1 MHLDFAMFDAI
12 TAAVV
17 VVDAAGRIVAWN
29 AACAALTGRSFED
42 VRGRHALELLATP
55 EEAREAMRLSS
66 PLGAVLREEPE
77 RRYPA
82 DAEEHRWISWC
93 VTPMVGSDGVDYAV
107 ALGVDVTDRR
117 RAEAAALKS
126 QATLD
131 GVISIAAD
139 AIISI
144 DENQRIVIFNEG
156 AEAIFGYRGDE
167 VVGQPLELLLPE
179 RFRRSHLG
187 HLHHFASSPE
197 RARQMGQ
204 RSEVFGRRKSGEE
217 FHAEAAISKL
227 KIDGRMMFTVVLR
240 DVTDRKR
247 AELRQK
253 FLMEASDVLA
263 SSIDYQETLRTV
275 AKLAV
280 TALAGC
286 CVVDIVDQETA
297 RVRRLTVVVTANAP
311 VELDEHWLD
320 RSRPHITKTALERRE
335 ETLISELQQGYLEGI
350 VQGDE
355 LRRLVRETDPGSL
368 IVVPLVVQSR
378 VLGAIALLSGPSGRY
393 GPDELQLAKE
403 LARRAALAIDSAI
416 HYTRAQSAIR
426 TREEIL
432 AIVSHDLRNLLS
444 QTLLG
449 ASSLAETA
457 ADQETLETIGIVRR
471 SAERMNRL
479 VGDLLDFANV
489 AAGRLAI
496 EPRPT
501 RAMVLVREALAL
513 LAPAAADSSHELRA
527 DVRNDELDAVCDPG
541 RILQV
546 LSNLI
551 GNAIK
556 FSPPES
562 GIAVRVESKPGEILF
577 SVADSGR
584 GIAEDQQRHVFDRYW
599 RANTASTPGSGLGL
613 AISKGIVEAHGG
625 RIWVESE
632 VGVGST
638 FFFTLPVELPSG
650 SAVNTS
656 PESAEAC

>member
-1 MHLDFAMFDAI
+1 MFDSIA
-12 TAAVV
+12 AAVV
-17 VVDAAGRIVAWN
+17 VVDTAGHIVAWN
-29 AACAALTGRSFED
+29 PACAALTGRSLED
-42 VRGRHALELLATP
+42 VRGRPALELLATP

-66 PLGAVLREEPE
+66 PVGAVLREEPE

-82 DAEEHRWISWC
+82 DADEHRWISWR
-93 VTPMVGSDGVDYAV
+93 VTPMVGADGNDYAV

-117 RAEAAALKS
+117 RAEDAALKS

-144 DENQRIVIFNEG
+144 DENHRIVIFNEG

-167 VVGQPLELLLPE
+167 VVGELLEILLPE
-179 RFRRSHLG
+179 RFQRAHLG
-187 HLHHFASSPE
+187 HIRHFASSPE

-217 FHAEAAISKL
+217 FPAEAAISKL

-247 AELRQK
+247 AELQQK
-253 FLMEASDVLA
+253 FLMEASEVLA

-280 TALAGC
+280 AALAGC

-297 RVRRLTVVVTANAP
+297 RVRRLTVIVTANAP
-311 VELDEHWLD
+311 VELEEHWLD
-320 RSRPHITKTALERRE
+320 RSRPHVTRTALERGE
-335 ETLISELQQGYLEGI
+335 ETLISELQEGYLEGI
-350 VQGDE
+350 VQSDG
-355 LRRLVRETDPGSL
+355 LRRLVRETKPRSL

-378 VLGAIALLSGPSGRY
+378 VLGAIALLSGPSGHY
-393 GPDELQLAKE
+393 GLEELRLAEE
-403 LARRAALAIDSAI
+403 LARRAALAIDNAI
-416 HYTRAQSAIR
+416 HYTRARSAIH

-444 QTLLG
+444 QTLMG
-449 ASSLAETA
+449 ASFLAETA
-457 ADQETLETIGIVRR
+457 ADAETLATIGIVRR

-489 AAGRLAI
+489 SAGRLAI
-496 EPRPT
+496 ELRPT
-501 RAMVLVREALAL
+501 RAMALVREALAL
-513 LAPAAADSSHELRA
+513 LAPAAADSSLELRA
-527 DVRNDELDAVCDPG
+527 DVHNDELDVVCDPG

-556 FSPPES
+556 FSPPGS
-562 GIAVRVESKPGEILF
+562 GIAVRVESKPGELWF

-584 GIAEDQQRHVFDRYW
+584 GIAKDQQRHVFDRYW
-599 RANTASTPGSGLGL
+599 RANTGSTPGSGLGL
-613 AISKGIVEAHGG
+613 AISKGIVEAHGA

-638 FFFTLPVELPSG
+638 FFFTLPVGAP
-650 SAVNTS
+650 
-656 PESAEAC
+656 P